1 MTIFDKLKND
11 SKYSLSKEKED
22 MIRRVVD
29 NLLHPD
35 KRKLFGEI
43 KKDDPCD
50 QECDSQQSKKTVNNT
65 NNTLELNNTIDDNN
79 ASSGKSASTYHSN
92 IDEPGL
98 LLGKVQCGKTDTFVK
113 IIGMCFDEGIDIA
126 VVMTKGT
133 NALATQTLTRLQ
145 KEFEAFQDPDDPN
158 QLGIIVDDIRNRR
171 IVGFRPAEI
180 RDNKIILV
188 VMKEDDNVN
197 ALINLFQNN
206 VRLKEKNVLLVDD
219 EADFVSRGYRPDPNN
234 RQEQQLAVIAGLID
248 KFRRIPASCPYLL
261 VTATPYSIILQPSG
275 CILLNNGIALPFR
288 PRFVELVPIHDKYIG
303 GEQYFVESQNTNSL
317 FSNLYVPVSD
327 KCLDIMRN
335 PHKTYIKSE
344 NKISTNLNGL
354 LRALLGYLMATVIRS
369 IQTNNR
375 KYKSSA
381 AFHVATENDLQ
392 DWEKQLIEHIL
403 KKIETEQRNNT
414 VSYSSSVFAS
424 AFDSLYDNFKDSTEK
439 ANKLGKRNLDGSYT
453 KTNLTLPTKKE
464 IWDGLGEIFED
475 EDITVQLVNKTQV
488 PTGQTFPPFLN
499 PKTGQLRLTS
509 KANIFIGGYMLD
521 RGITIDNMLCF
532 FYGRDPQTAQ
542 QDTVLQ
548 HARFYG
554 ARSIEDMTVTRLY
567 TADRIY
573 NNLVQIHDLD
583 EFVRDWFKSGKYREG
598 NAIPVATASGIRPS
612 GSAKTLVSETY
623 VLVYGKR
630 FLPKGMII
638 YPGSFSN
645 IDNLIRNAINN
656 SLQTDGDFIKI
667 PLDKAIEIMRSIQD
681 SYVYKRNDNIER
693 KRDMSDVISALEI
706 CGRHGN
712 REVWLLL
719 RKDREMS
726 RVRGD
731 GSGWSDAPDDGRSD
745 TAPSKRQAVDC
756 PVLMLLGQQGKKSQ
770 GWENGEPFYWPVVM
784 VQKNMPRAVF
794 PSALRN

>member
-1 MTIFDKLKND
+1 MSIFDKLKKD
-11 SKYSLSKEKED
+11 SKYSLSEEKEN
-22 MIRRVVD
+22 MIKRVVD

-35 KRKLFGEI
+35 KRQ
-43 KKDDPCD
+43 
-50 QECDSQQSKKTVNNT
+50 QEGGAVKEEVCVTEYDSQHSIVSVASAIPSNT
-65 NNTLELNNTIDDNN
+65 TRKLDD
-79 ASSGKSASTYHSN
+79 
-92 IDEPGL
+92 PGL

-145 KEFEAFQDPDDPN
+145 KEFEAFQEPDDPD
-158 QLGIIVDDIRNRR
+158 QLGIIVDDVRNRR

-188 VMKEDDNVN
+188 VMKEDDNVT

-206 VRLKEKNVLLVDD
+206 ARLKEKNVLLVDD
-219 EADFVSRGYRPDPNN
+219 EADFVSRSYRLEPKSK
-234 RQEQQLAVIAGLID
+234 EEQLAVIAGLID
-248 KFRRIPASCPYLL
+248 SFRRIPASCPYLL
-261 VTATPYSIILQPSG
+261 VTATPYSIILQPGG

-288 PRFVELVPIHDKYIG
+288 PGFVELVPVHDKYIG
-303 GEQYFVESQNTNSL
+303 GEQYFVESQDPNSL
-317 FSNLYVPVSD
+317 FSNLYVPVSE

-335 PHKTYIKSE
+335 IHRAYVNPDK
-344 NKISTNLNGL
+344 KISTNLDGL

-375 KYKSSA
+375 RYKSSA

-392 DWEKQLIEHIL
+392 NWEKQLIAHIL
-403 KKIETEQRNNT
+403 DKIKTEHTNNLN
-414 VSYSSSVFAS
+414 SYSTSAFAS
-424 AFDSLYDNFKDSTEK
+424 EFDSLYDDFKDSTDK

-453 KTNLTLPTKKE
+453 RTNLTLPTKKE
-464 IWDGLGEIFED
+464 IWDGLGMIFDD
-475 EDITVQLVNKTQV
+475 EDITIQLVNNTQV
-488 PTGQTFPPFLN
+488 QTGQTFPPFLN
-499 PKTGQLRLTS
+499 PKTGQLKLTS
-509 KANIFIGGYMLD
+509 KANIFIGGLMLD

-532 FYGRDPQTAQ
+532 FYGRDPKTAQ

-567 TADRIY
+567 TSDKIY
-573 NNLVQIHDLD
+573 DNLVQIHDLD
-583 EFVRDWFKSGKYREG
+583 EFVRSWFKSGKYREG
-598 NAIPVATASGIRPS
+598 NAIPVATASGIKPC
-612 GSAKTLVSETY
+612 GNAKTLVSETY
-623 VLVYGKR
+623 VLAPGKR

-638 YPGSFSN
+638 KRGTFSN
-645 IDNLIRNAINN
+645 IESLINNAIKN

-667 PLDKAIEIMRSIQD
+667 PLDKALDIMNSIRE

-693 KRDMSDVISALEI
+693 KRDMSDVMSALEI

-712 REVWLLL
+712 GEVWLLL
-719 RKDREMS
+719 RNDREMS
-726 RVRGD
+726 RLRGD
-731 GSGWSDAPDDGRSD
+731 GSGWSDAPDDGRTD
-745 TAPSKRQAVDC
+745 TAPSKLQAVDC
-756 PVLMLLGQQGKKSQ
+756 PVLMLLGQKGKKSQ

-784 VQKNMPRAVF
+784 VQKNMPRSIF